1 MGYFLI
7 GSLWEFFILN
17 TNPLSDRCD
26 ANIFPSLWLVYSFS
40 YLVWADISLKSSLA
54 LFPPSIICVLFKP
67 IHDHRNF
74 LLLFF
79 LEGSFFSFLHLDFM
93 IHQIFL
99 YGWLR
104 ELTTKIS
111 AQLSGTLHFTLEK
124 KFYPD
129 FQLFSGGSFVQSK
142 LVQ

>member
-1 MGYFLI
+1 MACLFFFLLGVGRYFV
-7 GSLWEFFILN
+7 E
-17 TNPLSDRCD
+17 
-26 ANIFPSLWLVYSFS
+26 VQFS
-40 YLVWADISLKSSLA
+40 T
-54 LFPPSIICVLFKP
+54 FPPGIICVLFKP

-79 LEGSFFSFLHLDFM
+79 LKGSFFSFLHLDFM

-111 AQLSGTLHFTLEK
+111 TQLSGTLHFTLDK

-129 FQLFSGGSFVQSK
+129 F
-142 LVQ
+142 